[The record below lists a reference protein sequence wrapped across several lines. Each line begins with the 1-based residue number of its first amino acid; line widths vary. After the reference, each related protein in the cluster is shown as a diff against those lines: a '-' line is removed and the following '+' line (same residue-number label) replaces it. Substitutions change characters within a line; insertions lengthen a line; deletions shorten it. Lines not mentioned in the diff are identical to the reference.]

1 MQKTIGVLVVLLAV
15 QLSLAL
21 GMSFSR
27 PDLATARSDTPLL
40 DLGDRMVDRLTI
52 EDTESNKLV
61 LARQGDGWVL
71 PESGDFPADEAKVD
85 VLLDRLKGLQRGLA
99 VATSEGAM
107 RRFKVSDDAF
117 ERRVVLAQGDET
129 LATLYFGTSPGMRR
143 VHARAQHDDGVYVV
157 EFGVHDAAVRAEDW
171 EDKALLAIAPA
182 EIETISLAGLT
193 LKRLPGDGSDAATG
207 QAGKQTT
214 AEADW
219 TVESLA
225 EGESV
230 NQVNAGALLGKL
242 SGLRFAAVL
251 GSEAK
256 PEYGLEEPEL
266 VIDLTRKGP
275 TRIEYKLGKRD
286 KDQDYVLKVSHR
298 DEYFRLPGHTGDA
311 LIKAAEREQLIV
323 AASDTAGEDEALPE
337 QLESM
342 AAQGGQDTG
351 GAGTGQK

>member
-1 MQKTIGVLVVLLAV
+1 MQKTIGVLVILLAI
-15 QLSLAL
+15 QLSLAVGL
-21 GMSFSR
+21 NFTR
-27 PDLATARSDTPLL
+27 PDLATVASDTPLL

-52 EDTESNKLV
+52 EDTDNSKLV
-61 LARQGDGWVL
+61 LTRQGDGWVL
-71 PESGDFPADEAKVD
+71 PDKGDFPADEAKVD
-85 VLLDRLKGLQRGLA
+85 LLLDRLKGLQRGLA

-143 VHARAQHDDGVYVV
+143 VHARTQHDDGVYVV
-157 EFGVHDAAVRAEDW
+157 EFGVHDAAVRSEDW
-171 EDKALLAIAPA
+171 EDKALLAIPSA

-207 QAGKQTT
+207 QAGKQTS

-230 NQVNAGALLGKL
+230 NQVNAGALVGKL
-242 SGLRFAAVL
+242 SGLRFASVL

-256 PEYGLEEPEL
+256 AEYGLEQPEL
-266 VIDLTRKGP
+266 VIALTRKG
-275 TRIEYKLGKRD
+275 EQLDYALGKRD

>member
-15 QLSLAL
+15 QLSLAV

-40 DLGDRMVDRLTI
+40 DLGDRRVDRLTI
-52 EDTESNKLV
+52 EDSDNSKLV

-117 ERRVVLAQGDET
+117 ERRVVLAQGDEA

-171 EDKALLAIAPA
+171 EDKDLLAIAPA

-230 NQVNAGALLGKL
+230 NQVNAGALVGKL

-256 PEYGLEEPEL
+256 PEYGLEQPEL
-266 VIDLTRKGP
+266 VIALTRKG
-275 TRIEYKLGKRD
+275 EQFDYALGKRD

-311 LIKAAEREQLIV
+311 LIKAAGRDQLIV
-323 AASDTAGEDEALPE
+323 AASDTAGGEGGAPPE

-342 AAQGGQDTG
+342 AAQGGQDPGG
-351 GAGTGQK
+351 GAASEE